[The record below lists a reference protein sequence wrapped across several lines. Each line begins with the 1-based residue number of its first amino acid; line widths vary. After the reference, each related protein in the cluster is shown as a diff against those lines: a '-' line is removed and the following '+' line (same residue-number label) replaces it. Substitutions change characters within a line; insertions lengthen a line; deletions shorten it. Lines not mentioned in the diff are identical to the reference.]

1 MNDARLLLLVI
12 ATALASGCTLLPER
26 NTSKQVWHPAEP
38 VVMPDEIRTPGAI
51 FSLNTQR
58 ELFADVKAR
67 RIGDIITIRLVEKTA
82 ARKSSSTSTSKET
95 SIDNQNPKLFGV
107 DLSSGGNAILAQTID
122 GSQSFDGDGASSQS
136 NELQGSITVTVAERL
151 PNGNLY
157 VRGEK
162 WLTLNQGEEFV
173 RIAGIVRPFDVGPDN
188 SVPSNKVADAR
199 IVYSGKGPLADA
211 NRQGWLAR
219 FFSRPLMPF

>member
-1 MNDARLLLLVI
+1 MYRLPVTLI
-12 ATALASGCTLLPER
+12 ALALLSGCSLLPAPK
-26 NTSKQVWHPAEP
+26 SDKAVWHPTEP
-38 VVMPDEIRTPGAI
+38 IVLPDDARTPGAI
-51 FSLNTQR
+51 FSLNSQV
-58 ELFADVKAR
+58 ELFSDVKAR
-67 RIGDIITIRLVEKTA
+67 RVGDIITIRLVEKTA
-82 ARKSSSTSTSKET
+82 AKKSSSTSTSKDT
-95 SIDNQNPKLFGV
+95 AINNQNPTLFGV
-107 DLSSGGNAILAQTID
+107 ELTSDEIPILNQNVN

-136 NELQGSITVTVAERL
+136 NELEGSITVTVAQRL
-151 PNGNLY
+151 PNGNLF

-173 RIAGIVRPFDVGPDN
+173 RISGIVRPYDIGTDN
-188 SVPSNKVADAR
+188 TVLSSKVADAR